1 MSGQDPVIRPTSVA
15 EGEHIVLDVPAA
27 TEHLRLVRLL
37 VASLATS
44 HGADLNDLEDLRI
57 AAGEVCA
64 HVIGPADETD
74 RLVAEASVRLTDEG
88 VELLVRASVTGLADP
103 GPFDELSAMV
113 LDAAADDH
121 GVDSDPVGSS
131 AWFTRTVHSVEPT
144 DLPVD

>member
-1 MSGQDPVIRPTSVA
+1 MSDHDPASRPSAVA
-15 EGEHIVLDVPAA
+15 AGEHIVLDVPAA

-64 HVIGPADETD
+64 HVIGPADEAD
-74 RLVAEASVRLTDEG
+74 RLVAEASVRVADG
-88 VELLVRASVTGLADP
+88 SVELLVRASVTGLADP

-113 LDAAADDH
+113 LDAAADSH
-121 GVDSDPVGSS
+121 GVDADPVGSS
-131 AWFTRTVHSVEPT
+131 AWFSRVVHSVGPT
-144 DLPVD
+144 ELPVD